1 MTTSKLFQYAIIWH
15 PSEKQKKEE
24 NLKSKLLV
32 ELTTI
37 LSSDQNTAL
46 ITASIKIPNENQEEL
61 DQIEIVIRPF

>member
-15 PSEKQKKEE
+15 PTEKQKKEE
-24 NLKSKLLV
+24 SLKSKLLL

-37 LSSDQNTAL
+37 LSQDQNTAL
-46 ITASIKIPNENQEEL
+46 MTASMKIPFENQEEL